1 MVVILDYNP
10 ARQLYILRVKRGEEP
25 TPDVLIREFGLDYS
39 ETASKLNEAVLY
51 TSSPYAAATFAHV
64 ATPAAREA
72 IGWILREIEASR
84 ASSGN
89 GHYDVPRAK
98 IDQGDDLWDFQKADL
113 DYMLNRE
120 RVMDADEPG
129 LGKTPTAIVYANMV
143 QAQRVLVL
151 SPANIRYQ
159 WIRQIAG
166 DGVNP
171 GWSTMGETYKT
182 KSMGVYAVL
191 TSKLGVHPDAAW
203 TVCSYDLAR
212 NAGILPALR
221 AIDFDLLILDE
232 AHYLKEIGA
241 KRSRAV
247 WGGGSDPLYVEAL
260 ADKAKYVVELTG
272 TPLPNRPREAYNH
285 ARHLDH
291 SSIDRLSEERFTE
304 RYNPIEYRE
313 IEKREPIEMPGG
325 TVEYRTVIKK
335 VPDERS
341 GRHAELQNRMRAH
354 FMTRHLKREVMKD
367 LKYPVYDLVQVNETA
382 QIRAALHAESLLG
395 IDPETLAG
403 ADVSALGHIA
413 EARRIMGEAMAPQVA
428 DYVNMLIA
436 GGEEKITVFYHHRS
450 VGSILQQRLLKHDA
464 VRVDGSTSPVVK
476 DALVQKFINDPD
488 CKVILGHMLT
498 LGTGTDGLQHVCWH
512 AVIAEPDWTPG
523 VNVQAFDRLDRGGQR
538 MLVQGD
544 ICVAPGSLAEKVLAS
559 ALRKLRVTHNSL
571 DRRVA

>member
-1 MVVILDYNP
+1 MQLDYNP
-10 ARQLYILRVKRGEEP
+10 AQQLYILRVQAGEQP
-25 TPDVLIREFGLDYS
+25 TPDVLMREFGLDYWPS
-39 ETASKLNEAVLY
+39 ASTLREAVLS

-64 ATPAAREA
+64 ATPAARDA

-84 ASSGN
+84 LPASGRHFDIPQAVRDA
-89 GHYDVPRAK
+89 GM
-98 IDQGDDLWDFQKADL
+98 DLWPFQKADL
-113 DYMLNRE
+113 EYMLNRE
-120 RVMDADEPG
+120 RSMDADEPG
-129 LGKTPTAIVYANMV
+129 LGKTETAIVFANEI
-143 QAQRVLVL
+143 QARRVLVL
-151 SPANIRYQ
+151 CPASIRYQ
-159 WIRQIAG
+159 WVRRIAG
-166 DGVNP
+166 DGIRP
-171 GWSTMGETYKT
+171 GWSTMNQTYT
-182 KSMGVYAVL
+182 VPNRDVYPVIS
-191 TSKLGVHPDAAW
+191 SKMGVHPDAAW
-203 TVCSYDLAR
+203 TICSYDLAR

-221 AIDFDLLILDE
+221 AAEYDLLVLDE

-247 WGGGSDPLYVEAL
+247 WGGGHDPLYVEAL
-260 ADKAKYVVELTG
+260 SDRAKYVVELTG

-291 SSIDRLSEERFTE
+291 SSIDWLSEERFGE
-304 RYNPIEYRE
+304 RYNPIVYRE
-313 IEKREPIEMPGG
+313 IEKQEPVEMPGG
-325 TVEYRTVIKK
+325 TIQYRTVVKK

-367 LKYPVYDLVQVNETA
+367 LKYPVFDLVHVQETA
-382 QIRAALHAESLLG
+382 QVRAALKAESLLG

-436 GGEEKITVFYHHRS
+436 GGEQKITVFYHHRS
-450 VGSILQQRLLKHDA
+450 VGSILQERLRKHDV

-476 DALVQKFINDPD
+476 DALVQKFIHDPD
-488 CKVILGHMLT
+488 CKVIIGHMLT